1 MLFFISNAYADG
13 GAQTGGLMSFL
24 PVIAFV
30 AVLYFLLIRP
40 QQKRQKQ
47 HQAMIAAIKRGDKV
61 ITNSGIIATVSK
73 LLSDQEVI
81 LEIASG
87 VHCKFVK
94 SAISSVLNGS
104 PAASA
109 TPAPVPA
116 VPASASKIETPAVAP
131 SEKSEQK
138 VETETSSVED
148 KSEDA
153 SVSKPA
159 TSTRTR
165 SAAARRRVTARIL
178 KK

>member
-13 GAQTGGLMSFL
+13 GAQAGGLMSFL

-47 HQAMIAAIKRGDKV
+47 HQAMIAAIKKGDKV
-61 ITNSGIIATVSK
+61 VTNSGIIATVSK
-73 LLSDQEVI
+73 ILSEQEVV
-81 LEIASG
+81 LEIAAG

-94 SAISSVLNGS
+94 SAISSVLNVS
-104 PAASA
+104 ASTPIAAS
-109 TPAPVPA
+109 TP
-116 VPASASKIETPAVAP
+116 
-131 SEKSEQK
+131 K
-138 VETETSSVED
+138 VETPSVASSENSEKKIEAETPSVED

-153 SVSKPA
+153 SGSKPA
-159 TSTRTR
+159 ASTRTR
-165 SAAARRRVTARIL
+165 SAAAKRRIASKIL